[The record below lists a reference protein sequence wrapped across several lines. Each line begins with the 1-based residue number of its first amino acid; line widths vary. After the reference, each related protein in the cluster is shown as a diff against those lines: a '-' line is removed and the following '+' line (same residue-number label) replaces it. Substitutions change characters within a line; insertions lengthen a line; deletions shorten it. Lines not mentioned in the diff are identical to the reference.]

1 MTRERDI
8 GTEARR
14 LVEAAATAGVAARLL
29 CGLAIA
35 EHAVRPLDDALVRE
49 AKDID
54 LVVADGDAGRRLVEL
69 MAADGYAPDTRFNAM
84 SGGQRLLVHDEE
96 HGRQV
101 DVFVG
106 TFEMCHVIPVADRLE
121 RLPHTIPPAELLLTK
136 LQIVE
141 LNPKDVVD
149 ACVLLLS
156 CPVVTEG
163 ADGIE
168 AGFIAALCAR
178 DWGLWRT
185 CTMNLRRIAEHVP
198 RLGLAPG
205 AAETIAAGVEQLQ
218 RHIDGAP
225 KSRAWR
231 LRSRVGDRV
240 RWYREPDE
248 VGEE

>member
-8 GTEARR
+8 VAEARR

-29 CGLAIA
+29 GGLAIA
-35 EHAVRPLDDALVRE
+35 AHAAQPLDEALVRE
-49 AKDID
+49 PKDID
-54 LVVADGDAGRRLVEL
+54 LVVADGPAGHRLVEL
-69 MAADGYAPDTRFNAM
+69 MAAHGYAPDTRFNGM
-84 SGGQRLLVHDEE
+84 SGGQRLLLHDEE
-96 HGRQV
+96 YGRQV

-121 RLPHTIPPAELLLTK
+121 RLPHTIPLAELLLTK

-141 LNPKDVVD
+141 LNPKDLVD
-149 ACVLLLS
+149 VCVLLVS
-156 CPVVTEG
+156 CPIVTEG

-168 AGFIAALCAR
+168 APFIAALCAR

-185 CTMNLRRIAEHVP
+185 CTMNLERVIERVAQ
-198 RLGLAPG
+198 LGLSAG
-205 AAETIAAGVEQLQ
+205 SAEAISASVEHLQ
-218 RHIDGAP
+218 GHIDGAP

-240 RWYREPDE
+240 RWHREPDE